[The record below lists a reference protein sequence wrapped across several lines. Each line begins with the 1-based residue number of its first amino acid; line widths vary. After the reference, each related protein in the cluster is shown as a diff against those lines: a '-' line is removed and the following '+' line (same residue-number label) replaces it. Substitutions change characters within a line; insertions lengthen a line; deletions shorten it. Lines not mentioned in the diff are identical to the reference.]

1 MWWRICQILKKLKI
15 LYVRYAIYWTL
26 PNKVKDYGCID
37 HRYNIRNPCI
47 IFLSHI
53 SWNVYMACS
62 QLLIT
67 NKDNIQYTNQEKRR
81 VLHACEIDHKV
92 MFLVCRYDTIQQ
104 YKQSTPKDSEFLAE
118 EQSHN
123 FNKSLDWP
131 ISQDM
136 TMLSQDLDL
145 LKLMIDIFHHVMN
158 RK

>member
-26 PNKVKDYGCID
+26 PNKVKDWLHWPYIQYQKPM
-37 HRYNIRNPCI
+37 HY
-47 IFLSHI
+47 FVLSHI